1 MAARRAYTA
10 GIGPVTTRRA
20 TDRQHAAST
29 PLRRVL
35 VIAATL
41 ALLVAANLVI
51 GFGPAG
57 IGLIAGP
64 AVAVVLVGLA
74 RRMGLTWHD
83 LGLSRHT
90 WRTGAVYGG
99 IALLVVGAVYA
110 IGALLP
116 LTSAMFLDVRYDIAI
131 GSALFVALVIIPIKT
146 VLLEEIAFRGV
157 LFGLFRH
164 PLGAAWAA
172 GVSSAL
178 FGLWHILPALGLGN
192 QNTALDAAAG
202 PGSQVLVV
210 GGVVAFTALA
220 GVVFAELR
228 RRSGSILASA
238 GLHWATNG
246 LGVLLSSVLW
256 AAKAV

>member
-1 MAARRAYTA
+1 M
-10 GIGPVTTRRA
+10 
-20 TDRQHAAST
+20 
-29 PLRRVL
+29 RRVL
-35 VIAATL
+35 VVAATL
-41 ALLVAANLVI
+41 VLLVAVNLII

-83 LGLSRHT
+83 LGMSRHT
-90 WRTGAVYGG
+90 WRRGAVYGG

-131 GSALFVALVIIPIKT
+131 GSALFVALVIIPVKT

-157 LFGLFRH
+157 LFGLFKHRF
-164 PLGAAWAA
+164 GMAWAA
-172 GVSSAL
+172 GVSSVL
-178 FGLWHILPALGLGN
+178 FGLWHILPALGLDK
-192 QNTALDAAAG
+192 QNKALDAATD
-202 PGSQVLVV
+202 PGSQLLVV
-210 GGVVAFTALA
+210 AGVVAFTAVA
-220 GVVFAELR
+220 GLVFAELR
-228 RRSGSILASA
+228 RRSGSVLASA

-256 AAKAV
+256 AT

>member
-1 MAARRAYTA
+1 MET
-10 GIGPVTTRRA
+10 VTTRFAAGRQNAAPTPRRRA
-20 TDRQHAAST
+20 
-29 PLRRVL
+29 L
-35 VIAATL
+35 VVAVTI
-41 ALLVAANLVI
+41 ALLVAVNLTI
-51 GFGPAG
+51 GFGPAK

-83 LGLSRHT
+83 LGLSKHT
-90 WRTGAVYGG
+90 WRKGAAYAGV
-99 IALLVVGAVYA
+99 ALLIVGAIYV

-116 LTSAMFLDVRYDIAI
+116 LTSTMFLDVRYDIAI
-131 GSALFVALVIIPIKT
+131 GSALFLALVIIPIKT

-157 LFGLFRH
+157 LLGLFRR

-172 GVSSAL
+172 GASSAL
-178 FGLWHILPALGLGN
+178 FGLWHILPALGLGS
-192 QNTALDAAAG
+192 QNKAVDAAAG
-202 PGSQVLVV
+202 PGSQLLVV
-210 GGVVAFTALA
+210 AGVVAFTALA
-220 GVVFAELR
+220 GVLFAELR

-256 AAKAV
+256 AAKTV

>member
-1 MAARRAYTA
+1 MAAERAYTP
-10 GIGPVTTRRA
+10 GIGPVTTRR
-20 TDRQHAAST
+20 TTERQNVAPT

-41 ALLVAANLVI
+41 ALLVAVNIII

-83 LGLSRHT
+83 LGLSPHT
-90 WRTGAVYGG
+90 WRKGAVYGG
-99 IALLVVGAVYA
+99 VALLVVGAVYA

-116 LTSAMFLDVRYDIAI
+116 LTSSMFLDVRYNIAI
-131 GSALFVALVIIPIKT
+131 GSALFVALVVIPVKT

-157 LFGLFRH
+157 LFGLFKHRF
-164 PLGAAWAA
+164 GMAWAA

-178 FGLWHILPALGLGN
+178 FGLWHILPALGLDN
-192 QNTALDAAAG
+192 QNKALDAATG
-202 PGSQVLVV
+202 PGSQALVV
-210 GGVVAFTALA
+210 AGVVVFTALA

-228 RRSGSILASA
+228 RRSGSILASV